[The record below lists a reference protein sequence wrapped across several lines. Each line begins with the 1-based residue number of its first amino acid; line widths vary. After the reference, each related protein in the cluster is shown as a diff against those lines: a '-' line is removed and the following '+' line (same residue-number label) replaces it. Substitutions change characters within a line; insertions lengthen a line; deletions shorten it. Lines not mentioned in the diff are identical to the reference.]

1 MKDLR
6 IILLLYAC
14 LITGSTGV
22 LAQDFQFTQFYAA
35 PLNLNPAFA
44 GAMETTRI
52 GINYRK
58 QWPGLGY
65 DFNASGMYFDSFI
78 DETNVGFG
86 FSASQFSESLLNIR
100 SSDIAGYLSYKLLLN
115 FESFLRFGGQLGL
128 VNRSLT
134 LQELVFG
141 DQIDLLNRTVNP
153 NTIDLLPGEDNKW
166 YPDIAF
172 GALLQIPD
180 FWFGV
185 SSSHVTRP
193 NIGFL
198 DDGIGNNLPIKWD
211 VHGGYVKDLD
221 NRLFKTSTIRK
232 VFSVSFNYKKQGS
245 FQQIEVIPQIQV
257 ENFIGGLGFRNI
269 TRFNELP
276 DQNSINAVLG
286 FSLLSGITMAYSYDY
301 MLNRFSSPAHVS
313 HEVSIYFTDLRKKK
327 FMQTILPCPP
337 SNGGRR
343 Y

>member
-1 MKDLR
+1 MRNIKFIMLFVSCFLSYPLDL
-6 IILLLYAC
+6 
-14 LITGSTGV
+14 

-35 PLNLNPAFA
+35 PLNLSPAFA

-65 DFNASGMYFDSFI
+65 DFTASGIYYDNFV

-86 FSASQFSESLLNIR
+86 FSASQFSESLLKIK
-100 SSDIAGYLSYKLLLN
+100 STDIAGYLSYKLILN
-115 FESFLRFGGQLGL
+115 NESFLRFGGQLGL

-134 LQELVFG
+134 LQEMVFG
-141 DQIDLLNRTVNP
+141 DQIDLLNRTVNSS
-153 NTIDLLPGEDNKW
+153 TIDLLPGEDSKW
-166 YPDIAF
+166 YPDLSF
-172 GALLQIPD
+172 GALFQAPD
-180 FWFGV
+180 FWFGL
-185 SSSHVTRP
+185 SSSHVSRP

-198 DDGIGNNLPIKWD
+198 EDGIGNELPIKWD
-211 VHGGYVKDLD
+211 IHGGYVKNLD
-221 NRLFKTSTIRK
+221 RRMFKSGEVRK
-232 VFSVSFNYKKQGS
+232 VFSVSFNYKRQGT

-286 FSLLSGITMAYSYDY
+286 FSLMSGITMAYSYDY
-301 MLNRFSSPAHVS
+301 MLNKFSNPAHVS
-313 HEVSIYFTDLRKKK
+313 HEVSIYFTDLRRKK
-327 FMQTILPCPP
+327 FMQTILPCPT
-337 SNGGRR
+337 SNGRR